1 MGFMDKAK
9 QMAEQAQEKIDQ
21 AQKQFNEKQGE
32 KSVASAGEGAQ
43 RFDEHGRPAATP
55 PAAAEAPPAPTE
67 PTTPDAPAEPAEQV
81 TEQPVEPAPVKE
93 GVDANPD
100 PFKPLQ

>member
-9 QMAEQAQEKIDQ
+9 QMAEQAQKKIDD
-21 AQKQFNEKQGE
+21 AQKQFNESQSAKSGE
-32 KSVASAGEGAQ
+32 PAEGAQ
-43 RFDEHGRPAATP
+43 RFDEHGRPVGGAPAPVAETPSESAPETP
-55 PAAAEAPPAPTE
+55 P
-67 PTTPDAPAEPAEQV
+67 EPASEEPV
-81 TEQPVEPAPVKE
+81 EQPPVKE